1 MTEVAVARTPEPSM
15 EERAATGLSE
25 FDGMLEGGFLSGSL
39 ITLTGRPGTGKAI
52 FGSHFLDH
60 GAKKEK
66 QAGMYVSMLESE
78 KSYLHNM
85 PPLGRDFGPPIA
97 QKRLALLG
105 IRAPTPEGVPAL
117 RGQSAREC
125 AEH

>member
-39 ITLTGRPGTGKAI
+39 ITLTGRPGTGTTI
-52 FGSHFLDH
+52 FGSHFLHH

-66 QAGMYVSMLESE
+66 QAGMYLSMLESE
-78 KSYLHNM
+78 ESSLHNM
-85 PPLGRDFGPPIA
+85 RRVGLELETVHP
-97 QKRLALLG
+97 QKRVAFLE
-105 IRAPTPEGVPAL
+105 IHPPTSARLPAL
-117 RGQSAREC
+117 REQIARQT
-125 AEH
+125 